1 MLIGQTDS
9 CSRYAYCDLQFCNEL
24 FYLVYK
30 RCPLLGSQEFQ
41 QDLRAGFRNLSKD
54 KLGI

>member
-24 FYLVYK
+24 FYLVYE
-30 RCPLLGSQEFQ
+30 RCPLLGSQGFQ
-41 QDLRAGFRNLSKD
+41 QDLRTGFRNLSKD